1 MDKFNGRFFANDA
14 TPSLIL
20 TTAKKIMPEDKV
32 KVRADWKALHSG
44 HSQHR
49 VAILDQDMAVKQL
62 SISNA
67 DAEFLASRKY
77 TREEICGLFGILP
90 SQIGDT
96 ARVAGETFEAQQL
109 TFLTDCLS
117 MWLGKI
123 RQELTRKLLPKSQNP
138 GRKYRIAH
146 DVSGRL
152 KMDRKSQME
161 AFAIARQW
169 GLMTANQ
176 ARELLDL
183 NPGGQSVTFIFR
195 L

>member
-1 MDKFNGRFFANDA
+1 MDKFNGRFFANNA

-32 KVRADWKALHSG
+32 KVRADWEALHSG

-90 SQIGDT
+90 S
-96 ARVAGETFEAQQL
+96 
-109 TFLTDCLS
+109 
-117 MWLGKI
+117 
-123 RQELTRKLLPKSQNP
+123 
-138 GRKYRIAH
+138 
-146 DVSGRL
+146 
-152 KMDRKSQME
+152 
-161 AFAIARQW
+161 
-169 GLMTANQ
+169 
-176 ARELLDL
+176 
-183 NPGGQSVTFIFR
+183 
-195 L
+195 